1 MTISVRLDEE
11 LERDLESV
19 ALSTG
24 LSKSAIV
31 KQSLKEYLAKQIP
44 QPTAYELGKDL
55 FGKYGSG
62 KGDLAER
69 HSEHLKEIIRAKN
82 RPKHPR

>member
-1 MTISVRLDEE
+1 MTISVRLDDE
-11 LERDLESV
+11 LEHDLESV
-19 ALSTG
+19 ALRTG
-24 LSKSAIV
+24 QSKSHII
-31 KQSLKEYLAKQIP
+31 KQSLKEYLAKQKP

-69 HSEHLKEIIRAKN
+69 HSEYLKEIIRAKN
-82 RPKHPR
+82 LAKRSR